1 VLGKS
6 MLPLGDWYFPEITM
20 LFLVMSIVV
29 AITYGM
35 KESEFVSEF
44 LAGASDLI
52 GVAIVVAVARGIQVV
67 MNNGLITDTILHWG
81 EQGLSSL

>member
-1 VLGKS
+1 LNANFTIFESLTNRLTNLPVLGTVLGKS
-6 MLPLGDWYFPEITM
+6 MLPLGDWNFPEITM

-35 KESEFVSEF
+35 KETEFVSEF

-52 GVAIVVAVARGIQVV
+52 GVA
-67 MNNGLITDTILHWG
+67 
-81 EQGLSSL
+81 